1 MSLTPIGIDKK
12 KVATRYGLKRDP
24 QVRFYEAII
33 NHWQSAYHQKLGG
46 GMSSTHSTIMK
57 ILSVQVVNAPIFQWR
72 PLNNRLPEV
81 TSTLGNPL
89 QSINGIVHALLRL
102 SVYLLPIANWKPA
115 VVIELGRRREPGPP

>member
-1 MSLTPIGIDKK
+1 
-12 KVATRYGLKRDP
+12 
-24 QVRFYEAII
+24 
-33 NHWQSAYHQKLGG
+33 
-46 GMSSTHSTIMK
+46 MSSTHSTIMK